1 MRSEEVKKRNL
12 AITSMSAMLLAT
24 VTISMITTTTTDN
37 AFAGNKMY
45 ASGVIQAAASSSSS
59 KTGTPQEACEECF
72 NGLSSDQQDTI
83 VERVGGQ
90 FFTENPPTTLEEF
103 CADLLDLDVEE
114 QGEAFRDI
122 INILEDIGVDEDTR
136 TSIIRCLTSPL

>member
-24 VTISMITTTTTDN
+24 VAISMITTTTNN
-37 AFAGNKMY
+37 AFASNEMY
-45 ASGVIQAAASSSSS
+45 SSSVIQTAAASSE
-59 KTGTPQEACEECF
+59 TETPQEACEECF
-72 NGLSSDQQDTI
+72 DGLSSDQQDTI

-103 CADLLDLDVEE
+103 CEAVGDLNVEE
-114 QGEAFRDI
+114 QGEVFEDI
-122 INILEDIGVDEDTR
+122 INILDDIGVDADTR
-136 TSIIRCLTSPL
+136 TSIIRCLARTV

>member
-24 VTISMITTTTTDN
+24 VTISMITTTTDN

-45 ASGVIQAAASSSSS
+45 AIGVIQAAAAASS

-72 NGLSSDQQDTI
+72 DGLSSDQQDTI

-103 CADLLDLDVEE
+103 CADLLDLDVEK

-122 INILEDIGVDEDTR
+122 INILDDIGVDEATQE
-136 TSIIRCLTSPL
+136 SIFRCLNRV

>member
-24 VTISMITTTTTDN
+24 VAISMITTTDN

-45 ASGVIQAAASSSSS
+45 ASGVIQAAAASS

-72 NGLSSDQQDTI
+72 DGLSSDQQDTI

-103 CADLLDLDVEE
+103 CADLLDLDVEK

-122 INILEDIGVDEDTR
+122 INILDDIGVDEDTQE
-136 TSIIRCLTSPL
+136 SIFRCLNRV

>member
-24 VTISMITTTTTDN
+24 VAISMITTTDN

-45 ASGVIQAAASSSSS
+45 ASGVIQAAASS

-72 NGLSSDQQDTI
+72 DGLSSDQQDTI
-83 VERVGGQ
+83 VKRVGGQ

-103 CADLLDLDVEE
+103 CADLLALDDEK

-122 INILEDIGVDEDTR
+122 INILGDIGVDEATQE
-136 TSIIRCLTSPL
+136 SIFKCLNRV

>member
-1 MRSEEVKKRNL
+1 MLSEEVKKRNL

-24 VTISMITTTTTDN
+24 VAISMITTTDN
-37 AFAGNKMY
+37 AFASNEMC
-45 ASGVIQAAASSSSS
+45 ASGVIQAAASS

-72 NGLSSDQQDTI
+72 DGLSSDQQDTI

-122 INILEDIGVDEDTR
+122 INILDDIGVDEDTR
-136 TSIIRCLTSPL
+136 TSIFRCLDRV

>member
-12 AITSMSAMLLAT
+12 AITSMSAMLLTT
-24 VTISMITTTTTDN
+24 VAISMITTTDN
-37 AFAGNKMY
+37 AFASNEMY
-45 ASGVIQAAASSSSS
+45 SCGVIQAAASSE
-59 KTGTPQEACEECF
+59 TETPQEACEECF
-72 NGLSSDQQDTI
+72 DGLSSDQQDTI

-103 CADLLDLDVEE
+103 CADLDDLDTEE

-122 INILEDIGVDEDTR
+122 INILQDIGVDEATQE
-136 TSIIRCLTSPL
+136 SIVRCLARTV

>member
-24 VTISMITTTTTDN
+24 VAISMITITDN
-37 AFAGNKMY
+37 AFASNDMCS
-45 ASGVIQAAASSSSS
+45 SGVIQAAASSE
-59 KTGTPQEACEECF
+59 TETPQEACEECF
-72 NGLSSDQQDTI
+72 DGLSSDQQDTI

-103 CADLLDLDVEE
+103 CADLDDLDTEE

-122 INILEDIGVDEDTR
+122 INILQDIGVDEATQE
-136 TSIIRCLTSPL
+136 SIVRCLARTV

>member
-12 AITSMSAMLLAT
+12 AITMSAMLLAT
-24 VTISMITTTTTDN
+24 VAISMITTTDN

-45 ASGVIQAAASSSSS
+45 ASGVIQAAASSS
-59 KTGTPQEACEECF
+59 KTETPQEACEECF
-72 NGLSSDQQDTI
+72 DGLSSDQQDTI

-114 QGEAFRDI
+114 QGQAFEDI
-122 INILEDIGVDEDTR
+122 LNILDDIGVDEDTQE
-136 TSIIRCLTSPL
+136 SIVRCLARTV

>member
-24 VTISMITTTTTDN
+24 VAISMITTTNN
-37 AFAGNKMY
+37 AFASNEMC
-45 ASGVIQAAASSSSS
+45 ASGVIQAAASSE
-59 KTGTPQEACEECF
+59 TETPQEACEECF
-72 NGLSSDQQDTI
+72 DGLSSDQQDTI

-103 CADLLDLDVEE
+103 CADLDDLDTEE
-114 QGEAFRDI
+114 QGEAFNDI
-122 INILEDIGVDEDTR
+122 INILDDIGVDEDTR
-136 TSIIRCLTSPL
+136 TSIVRCLARTV

>member
-24 VTISMITTTTTDN
+24 VAISMITTTNN
-37 AFAGNKMY
+37 AFASNEMY
-45 ASGVIQAAASSSSS
+45 SSGVIQAAASSSE
-59 KTGTPQEACEECF
+59 TETPQEACEECF
-72 NGLSSDQQDTI
+72 DGLSSDQQDTI

-103 CADLLDLDVEE
+103 CADLDDLDTEE
-114 QGEAFRDI
+114 QGEAFNDI
-122 INILEDIGVDEDTR
+122 INILQDIGVDEATQE
-136 TSIIRCLTSPL
+136 SIGRCLARTV

>member
-1 MRSEEVKKRNL
+1 MLSEEVKKRNL

-24 VTISMITTTTTDN
+24 VAISMITTTTTDN

-45 ASGVIQAAASSSSS
+45 ASGVIQAAASS

-72 NGLSSDQQDTI
+72 DGLSSDQQDTI
-83 VERVGGQ
+83 VESVGGK

-103 CADLLDLDVEE
+103 CADLLDLDVEKE
-114 QGEAFRDI
+114 GEAFRDI
-122 INILEDIGVDEDTR
+122 INILQDIGVDEATQE
-136 TSIIRCLTSPL
+136 SIFRCLNRV

>member
-1 MRSEEVKKRNL
+1 MLSEEVKKRNL

-24 VTISMITTTTTDN
+24 VAISMITTTTTDN

-45 ASGVIQAAASSSSS
+45 ASGVIQAAASS

-72 NGLSSDQQDTI
+72 DGLSSDQQDTI
-83 VERVGGQ
+83 VESVGGK

-122 INILEDIGVDEDTR
+122 INILDDIGVDEDTR
-136 TSIIRCLTSPL
+136 TSIIKCLARAV

>member
-24 VTISMITTTTTDN
+24 VAISMITTTTDN

-45 ASGVIQAAASSSSS
+45 AIGVIQAAAAAASS

-72 NGLSSDQQDTI
+72 DGLSSDQQDTI

-103 CADLLDLDVEE
+103 CADLLDLDVEK

-122 INILEDIGVDEDTR
+122 INILDDIGVDEATQE
-136 TSIIRCLTSPL
+136 SIFRCLNRV

>member
-24 VTISMITTTTTDN
+24 VAISMITTTNN
-37 AFAGNKMY
+37 AFASNQMY
-45 ASGVIQAAASSSSS
+45 SSGVIQAAASSE
-59 KTGTPQEACEECF
+59 TETPQEACEECF
-72 NGLSSDQQDTI
+72 DGLSSDQQDTI

-103 CADLLDLDVEE
+103 CADLDDLDTEE

-122 INILEDIGVDEDTR
+122 INILQDIGVDEATQE
-136 TSIIRCLTSPL
+136 SIVRCLARTV

>member
-24 VTISMITTTTTDN
+24 VAISMITTTDN

-45 ASGVIQAAASSSSS
+45 ASGVIQAAAASS

-72 NGLSSDQQDTI
+72 DGLSSDQQDTI

-103 CADLLDLDVEE
+103 CADLLDLDVEK

-122 INILEDIGVDEDTR
+122 INILQDIGVDEATQE
-136 TSIIRCLTSPL
+136 SIFRCLNRV

>member
-1 MRSEEVKKRNL
+1 MRSEELKKRNL

-24 VTISMITTTTTDN
+24 VAISMITTTDN
-37 AFAGNKMY
+37 AFASNEMY
-45 ASGVIQAAASSSSS
+45 SSGVIQAAASSE
-59 KTGTPQEACEECF
+59 TETPQQTCEECF
-72 NGLSSDQQDTI
+72 DVLSSDQQDTI

-103 CADLLDLDVEE
+103 CADLLDLDVEK

-122 INILEDIGVDEDTR
+122 INILDDIGVDEATQE
-136 TSIIRCLTSPL
+136 SIFRCLNRV

>member
-24 VTISMITTTTTDN
+24 VAISMITTTDN
-37 AFAGNKMY
+37 AFASNEMY
-45 ASGVIQAAASSSSS
+45 SSGVIQAAASSE
-59 KTGTPQEACEECF
+59 TETPQQTCEECF
-72 NGLSSDQQDTI
+72 DGLSSDQQDTI

-103 CADLLDLDVEE
+103 CADLLDLDVEK

-122 INILEDIGVDEDTR
+122 INILDDIGVDEATQE
-136 TSIIRCLTSPL
+136 SIFRCLNRV

>member
-24 VTISMITTTTTDN
+24 VAISMITTTDN
-37 AFAGNKMY
+37 AFASNEMC
-45 ASGVIQAAASSSSS
+45 ASGVIQAAASSSE
-59 KTGTPQEACEECF
+59 TETPQEACEECF
-72 NGLSSDQQDTI
+72 DGLSSDQQDTI

-103 CADLLDLDVEE
+103 CADLDDLDTEE
-114 QGEAFRDI
+114 QGEAFNDI
-122 INILEDIGVDEDTR
+122 INILQDIGVDEATQE
-136 TSIIRCLTSPL
+136 SIARCLARTV

>member
-24 VTISMITTTTTDN
+24 VAISMITTTTDN

-45 ASGVIQAAASSSSS
+45 ASGVIQAAASS

-72 NGLSSDQQDTI
+72 DGLSSDQQDTI

-103 CADLLDLDVEE
+103 CAYLLTFDEE
-114 QGEAFRDI
+114 NQELVLGLVLAE
-122 INILEDIGVDEDTR
+122 IGVDQATQL
-136 TSIIRCLTSPL
+136 SIFRCLGLLPAL

>member
-1 MRSEEVKKRNL
+1 MLSEEVKKRNL

-24 VTISMITTTTTDN
+24 VAISMITTTTTDN

-45 ASGVIQAAASSSSS
+45 ASGVIQAAASS

-72 NGLSSDQQDTI
+72 DGLSSDQQDTI

-103 CADLLDLDVEE
+103 CADLDDLDVEE

-122 INILEDIGVDEDTR
+122 TNILQDIGVDEATQE
-136 TSIIRCLTSPL
+136 SIVRCLARTV

>member
-1 MRSEEVKKRNL
+1 MRSEEVKKHNL

-24 VTISMITTTTTDN
+24 VAISMITTTTDN
-37 AFAGNKMY
+37 AFAGNKMNG
-45 ASGVIQAAASSSSS
+45 SGVIQAAASS

-72 NGLSSDQQDTI
+72 DGLSSDQQDTI

-103 CADLLDLDVEE
+103 CADLLDLDVEK

-122 INILEDIGVDEDTR
+122 INILDDIGVDEATQE
-136 TSIIRCLTSPL
+136 SIFRCLNRV